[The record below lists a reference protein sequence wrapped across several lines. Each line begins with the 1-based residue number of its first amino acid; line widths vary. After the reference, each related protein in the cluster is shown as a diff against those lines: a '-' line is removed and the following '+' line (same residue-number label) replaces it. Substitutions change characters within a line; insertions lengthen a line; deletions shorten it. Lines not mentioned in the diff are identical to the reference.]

1 MKRALIQIRKEK
13 LQLLAEKAIYWPAQ
27 KTLIIADLHLGKAM
41 HFRRAGIP
49 VPAGIEHRNLQRL
62 EDLIVRTRPTVVL
75 LLGDL
80 FHSDLN
86 SSWQAFIELR
96 ANYASTKF
104 TLVTGNHD
112 VLEPEYYAK
121 AELDAV
127 PYLDR
132 SPFHFTH
139 HPTEHTSLY
148 NLAGHVHPGI
158 RMIGK
163 AKQTIQL
170 PCFFFGK
177 KAGILPAFGEFTGLY
192 RMRRKET
199 DRVFVTVQ
207 ERVLR
212 V

>member
-1 MKRALIQIRKEK
+1 MKRAVIQIRKEK
-13 LQLLAEKAIYWPAQ
+13 LQLLAEKAIYWSAQ
-27 KTLIIADLHLGKAM
+27 KTLIITDLHLGKAM

-49 VPAGIEHRNLQRL
+49 VPGGVEQLNLQRL
-62 EDLIVRTRPTVVL
+62 EDLIVSTRPNEVL

-86 SSWQAFIELR
+86 SSWQGFIDLR
-96 ANYASTKF
+96 AKHASTKF

-112 VLEPEYYAK
+112 VLEEQDYTKAK
-121 AELDAV
+121 LDTL
-127 PYLDR
+127 PFLDR
-132 SPFHFTH
+132 GPFHFTH
-139 HPTEHTSLY
+139 HPTEHSSLY

-158 RMIGK
+158 RMFGK

-177 KAGILPAFGEFTGLY
+177 TAGIIPAFGGFTGLC
-192 RMRRKET
+192 RMKRKEA

-207 ERVLR
+207 DRVLR